1 MHLSLEII
9 LAPQV
14 NSRSASPR
22 RAYCYNGQMDG
33 QLSYRLYASVDY
45 LRKAMHVFKTDITM
59 VTWFL
64 STSVTIRIAT

>member
-45 LRKAMHVFKTDITM
+45 LRKAMHVFKTDIYYGD
-59 VTWFL
+59 VVF
-64 STSVTIRIAT
+64 VH